1 MRWSDYIYERTE
13 GGVVITRYLPEET
26 ENAEAPALTGMPDA
40 AADEPGSETG
50 VLIVP
55 ARICGLPVTEIGEEA
70 FAENGAFLTKIEL
83 PPTVRRLGKGA
94 FRMCMSLTELVL
106 NEGLERI
113 GAEAFYLTP
122 LEELCLPDT
131 VTVIEEP
138 WELGAIRFRV
148 PEKNP
153 YFFTDG
159 FCLYRREGEEQELLV
174 ALQTDE
180 RTEYEIA
187 DGTTVIGENSVSGH
201 AALRRVV
208 IPASVRV
215 IREAAFEGCRN
226 LSEVVLQEGL
236 REIEANA
243 FSHCIC
249 LKRLH
254 LPASVEEIGR
264 YALSDTF
271 GWSEDRIGLERI
283 TVSEESTRF
292 FADEDALFEII
303 NENDGAEYDLV
314 KYFGR
319 KREYPV
325 PAGVTRILPG
335 AFRRASFRA
344 CVVPGSVRD
353 VAQDAFRECKN
364 LEEIVLEESGAR
376 LCVPARPVYRKEEI
390 TGLFFSS
397 ERRAVCENP
406 ADPFEMPEK
415 WRSFADAGSQ
425 PPKREPG
432 RERYKGYVYD
442 YRAYDDL
449 FDTYLNLPDQCGMA
463 CCRLKYPVLL
473 EADRADRYREFVGE
487 NLEGILTDI
496 LKKQDLDRLA
506 LLAELGF
513 FTVENIE
520 SCLELSSRA
529 GQGKCTAF
537 LLNYKREHLGEDEF
551 DFSI

>member
-1 MRWSDYIYERTE
+1 MRWNDYSYERTE
-13 GGVVITRYLPEET
+13 DGVVITRYLPEET
-26 ENAEAPALTGMPDA
+26 ENIEEPALPGIPDA
-40 AADEPGSETG
+40 AADASGNEAAALT
-50 VLIVP
+50 VP

-70 FAENGAFLTKIEL
+70 FAENGAFLTRIEL

-122 LEELCLPDT
+122 MEELCLPDT
-131 VTVIEEP
+131 VTVIDEP
-138 WELGAIRFRV
+138 WELGAIRFRIS
-148 PEKNP
+148 ENNP
-153 YFFTDG
+153 CFFTDG
-159 FCLYRREGEEQELLV
+159 FCLYRREREEQELLV

-187 DGTTVIGENSVSGH
+187 EGTTVIGENSVSGH
-201 AALRRVV
+201 TALQRVV
-208 IPASVRV
+208 FPASVRV
-215 IREAAFEGCRN
+215 IRDAALEGCQS
-226 LSEVVLQEGL
+226 LSEAVLPEGL
-236 REIEANA
+236 REIGANA

-254 LPASVEEIGR
+254 LPASVENLGR

-271 GWSEDRIGLERI
+271 GWSEDRVGLERI
-283 TVSEESTRF
+283 TVSEGSARF
-292 FADEDALFEII
+292 FADESALFEII
-303 NENDGAEYDLV
+303 NEKDGEEYYLV

-319 KREYPV
+319 EREYHI
-325 PAGVTRILPG
+325 PAGVVRILPG
-335 AFRRASFRA
+335 AFRRAVFRR
-344 CVVPGSVRD
+344 CTVPESVRD
-353 VAQDAFRECKN
+353 VAEDSFRECRN
-364 LEEIVLEESGAR
+364 LEELVMEESGAR
-376 LCVPARPVYRKEEI
+376 ICVPACPVYRKEEV

-397 ERRAVCENP
+397 ERRADRENP
-406 ADPFEMPEK
+406 ADPFELPEK
-415 WRSFADAGSQ
+415 WRSFAGAGSQ
-425 PPKREPG
+425 FPKREPG

-449 FDTYLNLPDQCGMA
+449 FDTYLNLPDRCGMA

-473 EADRADRYREFVGE
+473 EADRAARYREFVGE

-520 SCLELSSRA
+520 SCLELSSRS